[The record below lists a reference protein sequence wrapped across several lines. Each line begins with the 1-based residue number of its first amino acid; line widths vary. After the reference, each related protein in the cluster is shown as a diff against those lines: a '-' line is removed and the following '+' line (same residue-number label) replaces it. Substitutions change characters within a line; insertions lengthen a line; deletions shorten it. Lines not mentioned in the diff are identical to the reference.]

1 MILLSATRPL
11 RAAIFDMDGLLVES
25 ESRWRRAEREV
36 TAELGV
42 PITEADLEATM
53 GMRMADVVAR
63 WFDAHPWSTPPSP
76 REVAERVVER
86 VVELTA
92 DATALPGAARAI
104 DLCERR
110 GLRLALCSSSASR
123 LIDATLSR
131 LGLSQ
136 RFAVIHSA
144 EHDEF
149 GKPHPMPYLETAA
162 ALDVHPNACVVF
174 EDSFSGCLSAKSA
187 GMVTVAVP
195 EDATRGDVRFGAAD
209 LVLASLAEL
218 GDDVFDGLEA
228 GRPMPSLARPRFH
241 LAFPVDDL
249 ERARAFYVDV
259 LGCREGRSGQ
269 GWVDFDLWGHQIV
282 AHLAAGADL
291 RAGSNAV
298 DADEV
303 PPFHFGLVV
312 PVMAWREIVGRLQA
326 RGVDFAIPPRV
337 RFSGEEGEQHTCF
350 FSDPAGNAIEL
361 KAFAD
366 DRAVFARD
374 GPGRL

>member
-1 MILLSATRPL
+1 MSILSTTRPL
-11 RAAIFDMDGLLVES
+11 RAAIFDMDGLLLES

-53 GMRMADVVAR
+53 GIRMADVAAR
-63 WFDAHPWSTPPSP
+63 WFDAYPWTMPPTPH
-76 REVAERVVER
+76 EVAERVVDR

-92 DATALPGAARAI
+92 GATALPGVAEAI

-110 GLRLALCSSSASR
+110 GLELALCSSSASR
-123 LIDATLSR
+123 LIDATLAR
-131 LGLSQ
+131 LGLSE

-162 ALDVHPNACVVF
+162 ALEVSPSECVVF
-174 EDSFSGCLSAKSA
+174 EDSFSGCLSAKAA

-195 EDATRGDVRFGAAD
+195 EDATRGDVRFGVAD
-209 LVLASLAEL
+209 LVLGSLEQL
-218 GDDVFDGLEA
+218 GAGVLDALE
-228 GRPMPSLARPRFH
+228 GRRPMPSLARPRFH
-241 LAFPVDDL
+241 LAFPAGDL

-259 LGCREGRSGQ
+259 LGCREGRASET
-269 GWVDFDLWGHQIV
+269 WVDFDLFGHQIV
-282 AHLAAGADL
+282 AHLAAAGFW
-291 RAGSNAV
+291 AGSNDV
-298 DADEV
+298 DSDEV
-303 PPFHFGLVV
+303 PAFHFGLVV
-312 PVMAWREIVGRLQA
+312 PVMAWREIVARLQA
-326 RGVDFAIPPRV
+326 SGIEFSIPPRV
-337 RFSGEEGEQHTCF
+337 RFSGERGEQHTCF
-350 FSDPAGNAIEL
+350 FRDPAGNAIEL

-374 GPGRL
+374 EA